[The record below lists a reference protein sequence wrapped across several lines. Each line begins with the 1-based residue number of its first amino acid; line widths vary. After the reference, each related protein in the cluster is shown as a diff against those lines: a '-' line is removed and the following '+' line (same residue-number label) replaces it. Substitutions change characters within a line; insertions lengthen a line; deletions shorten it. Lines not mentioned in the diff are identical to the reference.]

1 MLLLESSI
9 DTLMFL
15 MKLKHKKEKI
25 EGRDC
30 SRNNKMQ
37 FHRNSII

>member
-1 MLLLESSI
+1 MLLVGSSI

-15 MKLKHKKEKI
+15 MELKHKNKKI
-25 EGRDC
+25 KGRDF